1 MSQKSGELSAISDA
15 ISLEEEAARR
25 AAFSCAWA
33 DGSSAAEPIPR
44 IEAWLA
50 ALALRLPAANCAAVF
65 RRSPGSGDPERVAS
79 WNLSAGESVAQM
91 SASAAHGF
99 ATGVTLVRSVGRPF
113 HVVARPD
120 GRPDWV
126 VVFECQAGQPPDLQS
141 AMEEVLW
148 GGGWLVAAISEAERA
163 SDGVIAR
170 RAGGA
175 VRVLERAALARD
187 VVSVADSLATGLAEV
202 LPDTLITVA
211 VWRRNV
217 LSLAGRAGPETDAD
231 AVDDVRR
238 EQLIR
243 HVLTAPAGGARL
255 ASLDPAADVEEGLP
269 TVYAES
275 LRTDSAPAAGALLCE
290 RRTGTFS
297 ADELALIHTVATIAA
312 PLVEQSPVTRQA
324 PVTRERRVLVGLFG
338 PVRLKW
344 KIALVALLALVL
356 ASLGATGDYQANVE
370 AVVEATPARRLAPPF
385 EGRLGDVYV
394 RAGDVVKRGQILAR
408 MDDTEL
414 QQERQRLQAERE
426 KVQQAARAAGAE
438 GGAEAATARQ
448 REIEGRLIILDERLG
463 RIQITSPVD
472 GVVTGGVGPTSTKRH
487 VDGTEELFAV
497 APLDG
502 LRLGLRVDPADL
514 KLVREGMSG
523 QATLGVD
530 GAAVPFIVKRITGG
544 EPGQELHIE
553 AQPLGSGAGLVPG
566 ATAAGSLEAGTQ
578 KLIWIWWRQLQT
590 ESAARR

>member
-1 MSQKSGELSAISDA
+1 MSQKSGELSATAEVVSP
-15 ISLEEEAARR
+15 EEKAARR

-33 DGSSAAEPIPR
+33 EGSSAGDSVPR
-44 IEAWLA
+44 IEAWLS
-50 ALALRLPAANCAAVF
+50 ALALRVPSACCASVF

-79 WNLSAGESVAQM
+79 WNLAAGESVAQM

-120 GRPDWV
+120 GRPDWI
-126 VVFECQAGQPPDLQS
+126 VVFECLAAQPRDLQA

-148 GGGWLVAAISEAERA
+148 GGGWLVAAISEAERVLD
-163 SDGVIAR
+163 STVAR

-202 LPDTLITVA
+202 LPGTLVTVA

-231 AVDDVRR
+231 AADDARR

-243 HVLTAPAGGARL
+243 HILTGPAWVANL
-255 ASLDPAADVEEGLP
+255 TSLDPATVAGDGLA
-269 TVYAES
+269 TVHAEA
-275 LRTDSAPAAGALLCE
+275 LRTEGAPAAGALLCE
-290 RRTGTFS
+290 RRTGAFTV
-297 ADELALIHTVATIAA
+297 DESALIRTVAAIAA

-324 PVTRERRVLVGLFG
+324 PVTRERRMLVGIFG

-356 ASLGATGDYQANVE
+356 ASLGATGDYQATVD
-370 AVVEATPARRLAPPF
+370 AVVESTPARRLAPPF
-385 EGRLGDVYV
+385 EGRLGDAYV

-408 MDDTEL
+408 MDDTDL

-426 KVQQAARAAGAE
+426 KVQQAARTAGAE
-438 GGAEAATARQ
+438 GGGEAATARQ
-448 REIEGRLIILDERLG
+448 REIEGRMIILDERLG
-463 RIQITSPVD
+463 RIQIVSPVD
-472 GVVTGGVGPTSTKRH
+472 GVVTGGIGPGSAKRH
-487 VDGTEELFAV
+487 VEGTEELFSV

-514 KLVREGMSG
+514 GLVREGMSG
-523 QATLGVD
+523 QANLGVD
-530 GAAVPFIVKRITGG
+530 GAAVPYVIKRITGG
-544 EPGQELHIE
+544 EAGQELHIE

-566 ATAAGSLEAGTQ
+566 ATAAGSLDAGTQ

-590 ESAARR
+590 ESLARR